1 MINYNRKATKKSK
14 RFIFINEDRILNI
27 YLNNTIKQK
36 RRIKKII
43 RKYY

>member
-14 RFIFINEDRILNI
+14 RFIFTNEDRILNI

>member
-1 MINYNRKATKKSK
+1 MINYNRKATNKSK
-14 RFIFINEDRILNI
+14 RFIFINEYGMLII

>member
-1 MINYNRKATKKSK
+1 MINYNRKENKKSK
-14 RFIFINEDRILNI
+14 RFIFTNEDRILNI

>member
-1 MINYNRKATKKSK
+1 MINYNKKATKKNK
-14 RFIFINEDRILNI
+14 RFIFINEDGILNI